1 MSNAY
6 NDLHVDVVLKYY
18 NEMLKV
24 KPKASQTKYPYI
36 QMDEGEIIK
45 TMKEI
50 DMTYQN
56 LKGFYTDNERPRRGG
71 GGDGR
76 IVIFT
81 M

>member
-1 MSNAY
+1 MEDSNT
-6 NDLHVDVVLKYY
+6 DLHIDLVLKYY
-18 NEMLKV
+18 KEILKV
-24 KPKASQTKYPYI
+24 KPKESQTKYPYVK
-36 QMDEGEIIK
+36 MDEGEIIK

-56 LKGFYTDNERPRRGG
+56 LKGFYTDNRHLRRG